1 MNDRPGGSFLDRMI
15 ESLRSAWRDIV
26 VSGVPRPGTCPAAD
40 AERLRAQM
48 RACLEG
54 RGGEGRIAASP
65 AIKKLAKG

>member
-1 MNDRPGGSFLDRMI
+1 MNDRPGGSFLDRTI
-15 ESLRSAWRDIV
+15 ESLRSAWGDIV
-26 VSGVPRPGTCPAAD
+26 VSSVPHPDLPADD

-54 RGGEGRIAASP
+54 RGGEGKIAASP

>member
-26 VSGVPRPGTCPAAD
+26 VSSVPRPDLPRRRRRAPARPD
-40 AERLRAQM
+40 A
-48 RACLEG
+48 ACLEG

>member
-1 MNDRPGGSFLDRMI
+1 MNDQPGGSFLDRMI

-26 VSGVPRPGTCPAAD
+26 VSSVPRPDLPAAD

>member
-48 RACLEG
+48 R
-54 RGGEGRIAASP
+54 P
-65 AIKKLAKG
+65 A